1 MDAANTV
8 TNTDGIGT
16 PPAGLAALRS
26 SFTYAQFDN
35 LVINSSQPF
44 AFPHALFDKHL
55 LVPPRPSPRVDQDP
69 AVPRSDFNG
78 LVGCRFRVGT
88 TPLVA
93 DALAR
98 FAGLSNGSH
107 ELSILDGT
115 TFLVVARA
123 TLDLAG
129 GGDLNGFAWSTPPLS
144 PPGHSRRG
152 HAVLA
157 LELRVESLVGCLL
170 RPEHVGAGAP
180 RPLERLAYADLV
192 PTAT

>member
-1 MDAANTV
+1 M
-8 TNTDGIGT
+8 TNPDGIGT

-115 TFLVVARA
+115 TFLVV
-123 TLDLAG
+123 
-129 GGDLNGFAWSTPPLS
+129 PLS
-144 PPGHSRRG
+144 ISQEVAISRVR
-152 HAVLA
+152 
-157 LELRVESLVGCLL
+157 LEYATTLSPRSLS
-170 RPEHVGAGAP
+170 P
-180 RPLERLAYADLV
+180 RARS
-192 PTAT
+192 TCS

>member
-8 TNTDGIGT
+8 TNPDGIGT
-16 PPAGLAALRS
+16 PSAGLAALRS

-35 LVINSSQPF
+35 LVINSSQPP

-129 GGDLNGFAWSTPPLS
+129 GGDLTGSLGVRHHSLPPVTLAAGTQYLLLSFESNRSSDVFYDLNTWVQERPGLLSGWPTP
-144 PPGHSRRG
+144 
-152 HAVLA
+152 
-157 LELRVESLVGCLL
+157 
-170 RPEHVGAGAP
+170 
-180 RPLERLAYADLV
+180 
-192 PTAT
+192 T

>member
-1 MDAANTV
+1 M
-8 TNTDGIGT
+8 TNPDGIGT

-55 LVPPRPSPRVDQDP
+55 LVPPRPSPRVDHDP

-129 GGDLNGFAWSTPPLS
+129 GGDLTGSLTPPLS